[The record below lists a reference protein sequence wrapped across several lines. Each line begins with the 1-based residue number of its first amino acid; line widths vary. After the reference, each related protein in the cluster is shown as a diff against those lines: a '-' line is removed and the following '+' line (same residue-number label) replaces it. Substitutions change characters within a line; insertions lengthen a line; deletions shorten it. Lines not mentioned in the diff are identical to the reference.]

1 MSTRSAAR
9 QQLENRSVPSLELA
23 APRLELAADGDGATL
38 PTGSGFGL
46 RRGLIA
52 LFGAVVIAGAVFLL
66 MHRTHHLGGR
76 PSSAVATREREQ
88 TSARLALAGVHA
100 ASDSMLSAA
109 AAQSGQ
115 MLTATQPT
123 PVPHDL
129 SASEETTLAAGT
141 SLYQP
146 AGYLANAYRTVAAR
160 VHIPWRLLAS
170 VEYLQGGYV
179 DAIAGATAGAER
191 SVSNQVQSNGRD
203 VVDAHVLAQATAA
216 AAQPSAGLVSDAR
229 HLAADGVRQGP
240 AAGLATYL
248 KPVATTPQ
256 AVMTLAQSIAP
267 AASSS
272 SAAPTAKVSAMLNEA
287 RLLNGLPYAWGGGH
301 TNPAWVVS
309 SGYDCSG
316 FVSEVLHSA
325 GYLNSPDTTQTLPG
339 SAGIVS
345 GPGKL
350 VTIYDRTIA
359 TVKVWHRYRK
369 IVTVKRAVNT
379 ASLGVHV
386 DKGRRGNSLNSVSI
400 KLPKW
405 VGEWKTIKIRKL
417 VRSQDTSNNDEHVII
432 DIDGQWWESGGS
444 TADGGAAMVHQIINP
459 SPAYLKSFNRI
470 LHPQGL

>member
-1 MSTRSAAR
+1 VA
-9 QQLENRSVPSLELA
+9 
-23 APRLELAADGDGATL
+23 RLEPLADGDGATL
-38 PTGSGFGL
+38 PAPPNITVRGGLGL
-46 RRGLIA
+46 RNGLIA
-52 LFGAVVIAGAVFLL
+52 LLAALAVAAAVFLIT
-66 MHRTHHLGGR
+66 HRTHHLGGHAA
-76 PSSAVATREREQ
+76 SATQQLDQ
-88 TSARLALAGVHA
+88 TSSRLALTGVHA
-100 ASDSMLSAA
+100 ATSAMLSAV

-115 MLTATQPT
+115 TLTATQVT

-129 SASEETTLAAGT
+129 SGSDLISLADGT

-146 AGYLANAYRTVAAR
+146 ARYLANAYRTVAAR
-160 VHIPWRLLAS
+160 FHIPWRLLAS
-170 VEYLQGGYV
+170 VEYLQGTYV
-179 DAIAGATAGAER
+179 NAIAGANAGAER
-191 SVSNQVQSNGRD
+191 TVANQVQSNGRD
-203 VVDAHVLAQATAA
+203 VVDDHVLAQATAA
-216 AAQPSAGLVSDAR
+216 AVQPSSTLVALAR
-229 HLAADGVRQGP
+229 HLAADGANQSV

-256 AVMTLAQSIAP
+256 TVMTLAQSIAP
-267 AASSS
+267 AAPSS
-272 SAAPTAKVSAMLNEA
+272 SASPIAKVSAMLNEA
-287 RLLNGLPYAWGGGH
+287 QLLNGLPYSWGGGH
-301 TNPAWVVS
+301 TNPAWVVG

-359 TVKVWHRYRK
+359 TLKVWVKHKK
-369 IVTVKRAVNT
+369 IVTEKKVVNQ
-379 ASLGVHV
+379 ASAGVHV
-386 DKGRRGNSLNSVSI
+386 VKGRHANSLNTVSI

-405 VGEWKTIKIRKL
+405 VGEWKTIKIKKL

-444 TADGGAAMVHQIINP
+444 TADGGAAMVHQIVDP